1 MINRWNASFSL
12 GAGMIGVLVLQ
23 AAAGVSPAG
32 AQQGRGWEPAPFQS
46 QEPKEPRRPPR
57 SEPEQRREPAPKD
70 RKDGKSA
77 EAAPPKPIPKSLRPP
92 GGSAVPQSGV
102 ERTLLLRE
110 LYAHLATAAD
120 EQAGEKIATAIEHV
134 WGSMGG
140 DTVNLLLERAQRA
153 VTEKKP
159 ELALRLLD
167 RAAQLA
173 PDFPEVFNRR
183 AAVHFTQSNIT
194 SSIGDLR
201 RVLALEPNHFR
212 ALDALA
218 QVFKEIGRKKAALEV
233 YRKLYDIHPQM
244 QGVKSAFEELER
256 EVGGQES

>member
-1 MINRWNASFSL
+1 MIKRLKLSSPL
-12 GAGMIGVLVLQ
+12 S
-23 AAAGVSPAG
+23 AAAVAALLALSAGADQPAS

-57 SEPEQRREPAPKD
+57 TEQEPRREAPSKD

-77 EAAPPKPIPKSLRPP
+77 EAAPPKPIPKSMRPP
-92 GGSAVPQSGV
+92 GGSAVPHNGAD
-102 ERTLLLRE
+102 RAKLLSE
-110 LYAHLATAAD
+110 LYAHLATADD
-120 EQAGEKIATAIEHV
+120 EQAAGKIATAIEHV

-140 DTVNLLLERAQRA
+140 DTVNLLMERAQRA
-153 VTEKKP
+153 VADKKP

-183 AAVHFTQSNIT
+183 AAVHFAGNNIT
-194 SSIGDLR
+194 SSVGDLR

-212 ALDALA
+212 ALEALG
-218 QVFKEIGRKKAALEV
+218 QIFKEVGRKKAALEV
-233 YRKLYDIHPQM
+233 YRKLYEVHPQM

-256 EVGGQES
+256 EVAGQEA